1 MPVLASAQSFIEAD
15 ETTPLGRIVTTKP
28 AILIADNN
36 IYGIQFVYTKIND
49 AEVYAVDV
57 TFYAEKS
64 MWEIE
69 PNTLGL
75 FTMTSG
81 ESIILE
87 TYTASRYNRTSAGL
101 YNISALFLIPEDK
114 LSPMLDALIRLTI
127 ITKSKTFEVPID
139 YDNASILMLS
149 YLELLSKT
157 GK

>member
-15 ETTPLGRIVTTKP
+15 ETTALGRIVTTKP

-36 IYGIQFVYTKIND
+36 IYGIQFAYTKIND

-57 TFYAEKS
+57 TFYAKES

-75 FTMTSG
+75 FTMASG
-81 ESIILE
+81 ECIILE
-87 TYTASRYNRTSAGL
+87 THTASRYNRTSAG
-101 YNISALFLIPEDK
+101 YNISALFIIPEDK

-139 YDNASILMLS
+139 HDNASILMLS